1 MKELVGSL
9 MQQMLDK
16 EFDDIL
22 NIKKVKKEKKLI
34 QEIEV
39 LLLKI

>member
-1 MKELVGSL
+1 MKELVGFNKCLIKSL
-9 MQQMLDK
+9 MN
-16 EFDDIL
+16 IC

-34 QEIEV
+34 QEMEV